1 MPGGDELNCWL
12 PRELRSTSA
21 RCGAQCRKPSCF
33 KGLQTYKPTTSALHL
48 GWAPLANLSLSAAGS
63 VLLAVALQ
71 LDHLVL
77 DFQLFLLQP
86 ADLEIIGARSGHLFL
101 DPRLQYAVLL
111 GKLREMSGKRHI
123 ALRLGVERTSSVTRT

>member
-1 MPGGDELNCWL
+1 GVGASCKSIP
-12 PRELRSTSA
+12 
-21 RCGAQCRKPSCF
+21 RCGS
-33 KGLQTYKPTTSALHL
+33 
-48 GWAPLANLSLSAAGS
+48 S

-123 ALRLGVERTSSVTRT
+123 ALRLGVEGTSSVTRKYGVVQLHQAPCARFSVAG